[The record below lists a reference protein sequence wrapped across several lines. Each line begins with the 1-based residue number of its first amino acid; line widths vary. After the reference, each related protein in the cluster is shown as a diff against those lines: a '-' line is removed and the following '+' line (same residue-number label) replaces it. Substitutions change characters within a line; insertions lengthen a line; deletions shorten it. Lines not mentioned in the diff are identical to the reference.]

1 MQRLGI
7 KGHPEYEGK
16 EYIEHET
23 EWCEVTVYIR
33 KNEDFPDIAEAWSI
47 TATGF
52 QFADTYQAITRKT
65 LWYLC

>member
-16 EYIEHET
+16 ENIEHET
-23 EWCEVTVYIR
+23 EWCEVTVYVG

-47 TATGF
+47 TV
-52 QFADTYQAITRKT
+52 TRF
-65 LWYLC
+65 